1 MLIGFLNSK
10 DAARIVLDQ
19 TSVDM
24 SMVALDL
31 RFYTDVVELVR
42 EGTIPES
49 RIDES
54 ALRILQLKV
63 GPSFFYLFSTV
74 R

>member
-63 GPSFFYLFSTV
+63 GPSFFYLFI
-74 R
+74 